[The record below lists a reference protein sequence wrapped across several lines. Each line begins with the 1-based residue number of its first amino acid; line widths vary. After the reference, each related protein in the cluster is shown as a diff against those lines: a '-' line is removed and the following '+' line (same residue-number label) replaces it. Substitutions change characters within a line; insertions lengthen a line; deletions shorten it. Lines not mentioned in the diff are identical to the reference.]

1 MRGAAAIWW
10 AVLVVLV
17 LGVWQSLDLASA
29 ATPTSAPTRPGSLGP
44 FYEPNA
50 PERDSTRQGLSISG
64 IVRSAK
70 DCHALGGA
78 RLKWWSANA
87 RGDYNATHR
96 ATQQASS
103 DGHSH
108 YTTDFSGRYP
118 GRPPHLHVRVAA
130 PGHRM
135 LITQAYPQRAQTALG
150 VDLVLVPE

>member
-1 MRGAAAIWW
+1 MALAVLSTLTLLGGMLDFPDILGNYGMWAGSGAYAWRCSNMV

-17 LGVWQSLDLASA
+17 LGAWQSLDLASA
-29 ATPTSAPTRPGSLGP
+29 ATPTCAPTRPGSLEP

-78 RLKWWSANA
+78 RIEGWSANA

-96 ATQQASS
+96 AT
-103 DGHSH
+103 
-108 YTTDFSGRYP
+108 
-118 GRPPHLHVRVAA
+118 
-130 PGHRM
+130 
-135 LITQAYPQRAQTALG
+135 
-150 VDLVLVPE
+150 